1 MFRLLLAALPLLF
14 LFLTVAHANDVHQ
27 GNVIAVGENTITI
40 QDMDGVIETFTVGED
55 CKITH
60 DGKPATLKELD
71 DGDVA
76 KVTVTTVKA
85 KLVAT
90 VIEAKC
96 RA

>member
-1 MFRLLLAALPLLF
+1 MFRVALASLPLLF
-14 LFLTVAHANDVHQ
+14 LSLFADPANEVHQ

-40 QDMDGVIETFTVGED
+40 QDMDGVNEMFTVAED

-60 DGKPATLKELD
+60 SGKPATLKDLD
-71 DGDVA
+71 NGDVA
-76 KVTVTTVKA
+76 KVTVATVKG

-90 VIEAKC
+90 NIEAKC